1 MGQRM
6 RIISH
11 TEMKLLIRIRNST
24 WLLQDREKNVGKII
38 IVNKQAE
45 GNKLGNID
53 DLKVK
58 KIKRVTKSKKNKKL
72 QI

>member
-6 RIISH
+6 RRISH